1 MSDATLRRRASRRST
16 DRWFPQ
22 ELEYPLDAQEQP
34 VLVHTLERCFFCHTK
49 IIAPK
54 NPRTTSEN
62 PPNPTFFR
70 NSTTWQQLTSN
81 FVTPPFRGTDP
92 NFPTRHARPNWLAMF
107 VAHDVPASST
117 LTQERFGWHP
127 TGPGLI
133 ADLERM
139 NWIN

>member
-1 MSDATLRRRASRRST
+1 MFGVLRPERRVLRTQIGETADIWKASLRVRMGT
-16 DRWFPQ
+16 GWKPM
-22 ELEYPLDAQEQP
+22 LL
-34 VLVHTLERCFFCHTK
+34 RCFFCHTK

-54 NPRTTSEN
+54 NPRITSEN

-70 NSTTWQQLTSN
+70 NSTIWQQLTSN

-117 LTQERFGWHP
+117 LTQERLGWHP